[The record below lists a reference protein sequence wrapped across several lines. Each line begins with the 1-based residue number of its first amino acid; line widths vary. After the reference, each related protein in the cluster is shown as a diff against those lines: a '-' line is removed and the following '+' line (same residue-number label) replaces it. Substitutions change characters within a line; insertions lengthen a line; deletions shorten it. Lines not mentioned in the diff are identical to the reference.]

1 MLTWCQTYCQIKV
14 WIVLSSLLPVI
25 CFCVLQ
31 LVAKVISHS
40 NVPKKEYPWVKG
52 QKVDGSFLTTL
63 VSPPSG
69 EHTCLFSE
77 LEDHVV
83 KPQKENGCEFGLR
96 WQQVTHLEFLSLT
109 DSSLLENKEK
119 TAIHLF
125 VCKVPGEWKIGSS
138 VLREENINTEWGV
151 HVVKSV
157 HCWVWIYLYFEE
169 PF

>member
-1 MLTWCQTYCQIKV
+1 M
-14 WIVLSSLLPVI
+14 
-25 CFCVLQ
+25 
-31 LVAKVISHS
+31 
-40 NVPKKEYPWVKG
+40 
-52 QKVDGSFLTTL
+52 
-63 VSPPSG
+63 
-69 EHTCLFSE
+69 
-77 LEDHVV
+77 
-83 KPQKENGCEFGLR
+83 
-96 WQQVTHLEFLSLT
+96 THLEFLSLT

-138 VLREENINTEWGV
+138 VLREENINTELRV